1 MADTPLASYR
11 SVLYS
16 IVALANASMQSLF
29 DTNGLEQTQ
38 SMNGTPPPQ
47 QATMGQRRTSQQNAM
62 NGHSEGSNS
71 PISRT
76 VTPSMYHIPTF
87 NNHPFDSYSQH
98 SPSLPAMNLR
108 QPSPGRSTSP
118 LNGVNGL
125 EPPQTYEQLI
135 AQNAAY
141 KTRVSELEVI
151 NELFRGRVTELE
163 QDASNAKRGVDHL
176 QRQLEESQRREN
188 QLKRRL
194 DDYEEQQA
202 DGGDGA
208 PRAKKIRV
216 SDMIGDSESSTPSNA

>member
-1 MADTPLASYR
+1 
-11 SVLYS
+11 
-16 IVALANASMQSLF
+16 
-29 DTNGLEQTQ
+29 
-38 SMNGTPPPQ
+38 
-47 QATMGQRRTSQQNAM
+47 M

-87 NNHPFDSYSQH
+87 NNHPFDGYPHPQH

-108 QPSPGRSTSP
+108 QPSPGRSASP

-125 EPPQTYEQLI
+125 ELPQTYEQLI
-135 AQNAAY
+135 AQNAAF

-188 QLKRRL
+188 LLKRRL
-194 DDYEEQQA
+194 DDMVEEHQT
-202 DGGDGA
+202 DGGDGP

-216 SDMIGDSESSTPSNA
+216 SDMIGDSEASTPST